1 MDGEA
6 QRRNRLERKI
16 TAVVGRI
23 LEKWQHILN
32 TYTDVELQSKSSLL
46 ISLIVAIAGLA
57 LAIYVLNLPPFLPG
71 TI

>member
-1 MDGEA
+1 M
-6 QRRNRLERKI
+6 ERSLDLME
-16 TAVVGRI
+16 RI

-32 TYTDVELQSKSSLL
+32 TYTDLELESKSSLL

-57 LAIYVLNLPPFLPG
+57 LAIYVLSLPPFLPG